1 MIFDTNAVSA
11 FADADAGVLQRLQ
24 ELSTTISLPVI
35 VLGEYRYGL
44 KASRERAARE
54 KWLDD
59 LEANCSVLD
68 VTSETSRAYAEIRHE
83 LRMAGQPIPE
93 NDLWIAALAR
103 QHRLPILSN
112 DAHFDQVS
120 GVQRLGW

>member
-24 ELSTTISLPVI
+24 EPSTTISLPVI

-44 KASRERAARE
+44 KSSRARAARE

-68 VTSETSRAYAEIRHE
+68 VTSETSRVYAEIRQE

>member
-11 FADADAGVLQRLQ
+11 FADADAGVLRRVR
-24 ELSTTISLPVI
+24 EFSTTISLPVV

-44 KASRERAARE
+44 KSSRQRSARE
-54 KWLDD
+54 KWLDE

-68 VTSETSRAYAEIRHE
+68 ITSETSRVYAEIRHE
-83 LRMAGQPIPE
+83 LRIAGQPIPE

-103 QHRLPILSN
+103 QHGLSVLSQ
-112 DAHFDQVS
+112 DTHFDKVS
-120 GVQRLGW
+120 GVRRLDW